1 MTFRRSPNCKF
12 GLPLVFKFYTVTKSY
27 QRQSASLLIIF
38 LLSFGLNWTAV
49 QASAPMQTAQG
60 QTLQQ
65 CDVVEEDALQDEL
78 NRVTQDVFTKALAT
92 IDINAIVA
100 AKWNE
105 LGVDP
110 VIDTEIDRAV
120 EKVKGQKDLLSKFL
134 SSWSADKAQE
144 LTREVAAQAFQAEAF
159 RGKIDALSNAVADEL
174 SRKIATMSAESV
186 SAAFFCLQTF
196 IQGNYANVLVSAFE
210 QEVQAATAKAQ
221 FAGGNE
227 LDSSILTIVGQ
238 HKTALGG
245 LGVIVAAQVTRRIM
259 VGIGE
264 AIADRVAGQI
274 VTRIL
279 GRIGTDVIPL
289 VGWVIGAGLI
299 VYDIY
304 NSMDGAL
311 PQIQESLKSPE
322 VKAGIRDEIVASVK
336 PELEHELPQIAR
348 NIANDLF
355 SEWRNV
361 KKNIRQV
368 LDLATTNPKFK
379 IILDKMNNSDDLA
392 KLVNLVGV
400 TLPVLGQAGFD
411 QAVADGSLERL
422 LGQPESAYKIIETTK
437 SVQSALDWSTQAGV
451 LLDKVVDF
459 EIYKHKAPTDLDK
472 NVLQQVLALD
482 NRTTIDKLTLLEP
495 TAISNLLTV
504 STSNLNALIN
514 RLSTEDLQTVAAI
527 LPQLNAEQKNQFVAR
542 VMSDPAIVTHLS
554 SPAAQKQLASSP
566 DIDATL
572 GFLATPKDLGSVV
585 NDVSSVLFNGVSWR
599 LFVYKYGSGQT
610 TVTGIVLLVIVL
622 ILLRLI
628 ISLIAWFISPVTSL
642 LKR

>member
-1 MTFRRSPNCKF
+1 M
-12 GLPLVFKFYTVTKSY
+12 TKSY
-27 QRQSASLLIIF
+27 QRKSTLLLLIF
-38 LLSFGLNWTAV
+38 VLSLGLNWTTV
-49 QASAPMQTAQG
+49 QASAPLQTAQG

-65 CDVVEEDALQDEL
+65 CDVVAEDALQDEL
-78 NRVTQDVFTKALAT
+78 NRVTQQVFTQALAT

-100 AKWNE
+100 NKWNE
-105 LGVDP
+105 LGVDT

-144 LTREVAAQAFQAEAF
+144 LTRDVAAQAFQSEAF
-159 RGKIDALSNAVADEL
+159 RGKVDALSTAVADEL

-210 QEVQAATAKAQ
+210 QEVQTATAKAQ
-221 FAGGNE
+221 FGANNQV
-227 LDSSILTIVGQ
+227 DNSILTIIGE

-245 LGVIVAAQVTRRIM
+245 IGVLIAAQVTRRIM
-259 VGIGE
+259 VEIGE

-274 VTRIL
+274 VTRLL
-279 GRIGTDVIPL
+279 GRIGTDVIPI

-304 NSMDGAL
+304 NSLDGAL
-311 PQIQESLKSPE
+311 PQIQQSLKSPE

-336 PELEHELPQIAR
+336 PELEHQLPQIAR
-348 NIANDLF
+348 NIANELF

-368 LDLATTNPKFK
+368 LDLAATNPNFK
-379 IILDKMNNSDDLA
+379 TILDSMKTSDDLS
-392 KLVNLVGV
+392 KLVTLVGV
-400 TLPVLGQAGFD
+400 ALPVLGQEGFTK
-411 QAVADGSLERL
+411 AVTDGSLQRL
-422 LGQPESAYKIIETTK
+422 LAQPESAYKIIETTK

-472 NVLQQVLALD
+472 TVLQQVLALD
-482 NRTTIDKLTLLEP
+482 NRMAIDKLVLLEP
-495 TAISNLLTV
+495 KDIGALLTV
-504 STSNLNALIN
+504 STSNLNTLIN
-514 RLSTEDLQTVAAI
+514 RLPTEDLQTVAAI
-527 LPQLNAEQKNQFVAR
+527 LPLLNAEQKNQFVAR
-542 VMSDPAIVTHLS
+542 VMSDPTIVTHLGS
-554 SPAAQKQLASSP
+554 SAAQKQLAASP
-566 DIDATL
+566 DIDTAL
-572 GFLATPKDLGSVV
+572 GFLATPKDVGSVA

-599 LFVYKYGSGQT
+599 LFVYKYGSGQST
-610 TVTGIVLLVIVL
+610 LLGVVLLVIALV
-622 ILLRLI
+622 LLRLV
-628 ISLIAWFISPVTSL
+628 ISLLAWFVSPVTSL
-642 LKR
+642 LKKR